1 MDKEV
6 VVIYVQWNIA
16 PPFESVVVRW
26 MNIELNIQSEVSQK
40 DKNKHYIIIY
50 MESRKCY

>member
-6 VVIYVQWNIA
+6 VVIYVQWNIT

-26 MNIELNIQSEVSQK
+26 MNIELIIQSEVSQK
-40 DKNKHYIIIY
+40 DKNKYYVIMHIY
-50 MESRKCY
+50 GI